1 MAMQDSFRTG
11 RGPLGARLV
20 LALLAATSLL
30 AAASVAAPASAQ
42 TTGTTEP
49 RSGTF
54 TFTYENDLHAG
65 TDRYYTSGVQAAWR
79 SAPYQPPSWIADGPG
94 VVLPSGGV
102 LRWGLAFGQ
111 NIFTPD
117 DTTLRNPDPNDRPYA
132 GWLYGSVSLSSTT
145 PTSYGSIELQLGMV
159 GPSALGEQTQNG
171 VHDILNVDR
180 AYGWDYQLKD
190 EPGVNLVLTRQWR
203 LNSEPIWDDIAV
215 GFVPS
220 LTASLGNVQT
230 YGSAGLMV
238 RVGNDL
244 SADFGP
250 PRMRPSVSG
259 SAFYEPV
266 RRWGWYVFAGFDAR
280 AVALDIFLD
289 GNTWRD
295 SRSVDK
301 ETFVGEA
308 TAGFAVFTPIGRVTF
323 SYAARTREFQ
333 AQRESAQFGSISLS
347 MQF

>member
-1 MAMQDSFRTG
+1 MASHNTPRAY
-11 RGPLGARLV
+11 GPAFAAGLV
-20 LALLAATSLL
+20 LAMA
-30 AAASVAAPASAQ
+30 AAPALAQ
-42 TTGTTEP
+42 TPSTAEP

-54 TFTYENDLHAG
+54 TFTYENDLLAG
-65 TDRYYTSGVQAAWR
+65 TDRYYTSGVQFAWR
-79 SAPYQPPSWIADGPG
+79 SAPYVPPSWIANGPG
-94 VVLPSGGV
+94 IVLPNDGV
-102 LRWGLAFGQ
+102 LRWGFAIGQ

-117 DTTLRNPDPNDRPYA
+117 DTTLRNPDPSDRPYA
-132 GWLYGSVSLSSTT
+132 GWLYGAISLSSTT

-171 VHDILNVDR
+171 VHDLLNIRR

-190 EPGVNLVLTRQWR
+190 EAGVNLLLARQWR
-203 LNSEPIWDDIAV
+203 FNSDPVWDDIAV

-230 YGSAGLMV
+230 YASAGMVV

-244 SADFGP
+244 AADFGP

-266 RRWGWYVFAGFDAR
+266 RRWGWYVFAGLDAR
-280 AVALDIFLD
+280 VVAHDIFLD

-301 ETFVGEA
+301 EVMVGEA
-308 TAGFAVFTPIGRVTF
+308 TAGLAVFTPVGRVTF

-333 AQRESAQFGSISLS
+333 NQQESAQFGSISLS
-347 MQF
+347 VQF